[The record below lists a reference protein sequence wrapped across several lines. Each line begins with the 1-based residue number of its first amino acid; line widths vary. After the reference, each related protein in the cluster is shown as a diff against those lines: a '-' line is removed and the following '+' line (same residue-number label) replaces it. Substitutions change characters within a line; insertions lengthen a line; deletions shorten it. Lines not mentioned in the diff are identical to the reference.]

1 MVAAKLAGAKTAVA
15 KSGGAKSGADKPG
28 AAKMANEAQ
37 AQVQNPGFVHL
48 HVHSSYSLLEGALT
62 IARLAELAK
71 KDRQPALALTDTDNM
86 FGALEFSEKMASAGI
101 QPIVGCALGVDFG
114 DQENRGPSAGDTW
127 PRIVLLAA
135 RENGYRSLMRLSS
148 RAYLE
153 TEPHERPHIKLAW
166 LDGETDGLIALTG
179 GPNGPLDVAIAG
191 GQNALALARCEELQR
206 RFGDRL
212 YIELQRHGMASERT
226 VEPVLIEL
234 GYGRG
239 IPLVAT
245 NEPFFA
251 TREDHEAHDALLCIA
266 EGKLISDGDRR
277 QLTAEHRFKSR
288 AEMAQLFADLP
299 EALAATVEIAERC
312 AFRPVTLAPILPRFS
327 AERGAGEMDEAQT
340 LRHAAEA
347 GLEQRLKRHGLAHGL
362 TTDDYRERLAF
373 ELGVI
378 ERMKYSGYFL
388 IVADFI
394 QWAKGQGIPVG
405 PGRGSGAGS
414 LVAYALTITDLDPLR
429 FGLLFERF
437 LNPERISMPDFD
449 VDFCQDRRDEVI
461 QYVQERYGRDRVA
474 QIITFGTLQA
484 RGVLRDV
491 GRVLQMPY
499 GQVDKLCKLVPQN
512 PANPVTLKRAIEDEP
527 RLQAERDRDPVTR
540 RAFDIAQKLEGL
552 HRHASTHAA
561 GIVIGE
567 RSLTELVPLY
577 RDPKSLM
584 PVTQFNMKWVE
595 PAGLVKFDFLGLKT
609 LTVLDLAVKLVR
621 RRDIDIDLSS
631 LPLDDA
637 KTYEMLARGETVG
650 VFQVESQGMRRALVD
665 MRPDR
670 FEDLIV
676 LVALYRPGP
685 MANIPTYCARKLG
698 QERTDYLHPKLE
710 PILQA
715 TYGIIT
721 YQEQVQQIARDLA
734 GYSLGK
740 ADILRRAMG
749 KKDRKEMAS
758 QRDDFISGAVERGI
772 GRGDAEAIFDT
783 CAKFAEYGF
792 NKSHSAP
799 YALLTY
805 QTAYMKANY
814 PVEFLAASM
823 TLDMGNTDK
832 LAEFRAE
839 AVRLGVEVEPPS
851 INRSGVEFDV
861 EGNTIHYALAALRGV
876 GRQAMQGIL
885 DARGDKPFA
894 DMADFAR
901 RINPRAVN
909 KRVLESLAASGAF
922 DTLEPNRARSFA
934 AVDIVLAAAQRAH
947 DNAALGQNE
956 LFGGP
961 ATKEPLALPVLEPWL
976 PAERLQKE
984 YDAIGFFLTGHPL
997 DDYAAA
1003 LKRLR
1008 VQSWAEFARAVKAGA
1023 GGGRV
1028 AGTVVSRTE
1037 RRTRNGSKMGIIGLS
1052 DPSGHYEAVLF
1063 AEGLAQYRD
1072 LLEPGTAVLLFLTA
1086 EVQAE
1091 EVRARI
1097 QSAEPLDEAAAKMQK
1112 GLRVFLRNEAPIDGL
1127 VRRLQPTG
1135 SSRNGADQTSDGE
1148 VSMVL
1153 MLQNGSEVEVKLPGR
1168 FKVSPQIA
1176 GAMKAVPGVVTVEA
1190 L

>member
-1 MVAAKLAGAKTAVA
+1 
-15 KSGGAKSGADKPG
+15 
-28 AAKMANEAQ
+28 MA
-37 AQVQNPGFVHL
+37 NPGFVHL
-48 HVHSSYSLLEGALT
+48 HVHSSYSLLEGALP

-71 KDRQPALALTDTDNM
+71 ADRQPALALTDTDNM
-86 FGALEFSEKMASAGI
+86 FGALEFSEKMAASGI
-101 QPIVGCALGVDFG
+101 QPIVGCALAIDFG
-114 DQENRGPSAGDTW
+114 DQETRPGGP
-127 PRIVLLAA
+127 PLERPHIVLVAA
-135 RENGYRSLMRLSS
+135 REDGYRSLMRLNS
-148 RAYLE
+148 RAFLE
-153 TEPHERPHIKLAW
+153 SPSHERPHAKIAW
-166 LDGETDGLIALTG
+166 LEGATDGLIALTG
-179 GPNGPLDVAIAG
+179 GPSGPLDAAIVA
-191 GQNALALARCEELQR
+191 GQGALAQARCDTLMR
-206 RFGDRL
+206 LFGDRL
-212 YIELQRHGMASERT
+212 YIELQRHGDERPAEAALLEMA
-226 VEPVLIEL
+226 
-234 GYGRG
+234 YARG

-251 TREDHEAHDALLCIA
+251 KRDDHEAHDALICIA
-266 EGKLISDGDRR
+266 EGKLVADSERR
-277 QLTAEHRFKSR
+277 QLSPDYRFKTR
-288 AEMAQLFADLP
+288 AEMAELFADLP
-299 EALAATVEIAERC
+299 EALASTVEIARRC
-312 AFRPVTLAPILPRFS
+312 AFRPTTQAPILPRFS
-327 AERGAGEMDEAQT
+327 IGESGEAVDEAAE
-340 LRHAAEA
+340 LRKQAEA
-347 GLEQRLKRHGLAHGL
+347 GLARRLRAHGLAAGR
-362 TTDDYRERLAF
+362 TEEDYRERLAF

-378 ERMKYSGYFL
+378 EKMKYPGYFL

-394 QWAKGQGIPVG
+394 QWAKSQGIPVG

-414 LVAYALTITDLDPLR
+414 LVAYALTITDLDPIR

-437 LNPERISMPDFD
+437 LNPERVSMPDFD
-449 VDFCQDRRDEVI
+449 IDFCQDRRDEVI
-461 QYVQERYGRDRVA
+461 RYVQGRYGRDRVA

-527 RLQAERDRDPVTR
+527 RLQAERDRDPVVR

-567 RSLTELVPLY
+567 RPLAELVPLY
-577 RDPKSLM
+577 RDPKSNM

-609 LTVLDLAVKLVR
+609 LTVLATAVRFVR
-621 RRDIDIDLSS
+621 KRGIEIDL
-631 LPLDDA
+631 LRIPLDDA
-637 KTYEMLARGETVG
+637 RTYAMLARGETVG
-650 VFQVESQGMRRALVD
+650 VFQVESAGMRRALVD

-685 MANIPTYCARKLG
+685 MANIPTYCSRKLG
-698 QERTDYLHPKLE
+698 HEMIEYLHPKLE
-710 PILQA
+710 PILA
-715 TYGIIT
+715 PTYGIIT

-749 KKDRKEMAS
+749 KKDKKEMAS
-758 QRDDFISGAVERGI
+758 QRGDFIAGAVERGI
-772 GRGDAEAIFDT
+772 DRADAEVIFDA

-805 QTAYMKANY
+805 QTAYLKANY

-823 TLDMGNTDK
+823 TLDANNTDK

-839 AVRLGVEVEPPS
+839 AQRLGIKVMPPS
-851 INRSGVEFDV
+851 INRSGVAFEV
-861 EGNTIHYALAALRGV
+861 EGDTIHYSLAALKGV
-876 GRQAMQGIL
+876 GTQAVEAIVA
-885 DARGDKPFA
+885 ARGDRPFS
-894 DMADFAR
+894 DLSDFAT

-909 KRVLESLAASGAF
+909 KRVLESLAAAGAF
-922 DTLEPNRARSFA
+922 DALEGNRACVFA
-934 AVDIVLAAAQRAH
+934 AVDAILGEAQRA
-947 DNAALGQNE
+947 QE
-956 LFGGP
+956 
-961 ATKEPLALPVLEPWL
+961 TKESGALEFSFGDSGARGALRLPKVEPWL

-984 YDAIGFFLTGHPL
+984 FDAIGFFLSGHPL
-997 DDYAAA
+997 DDYMPA
-1003 LKRLR
+1003 LRRMR
-1008 VQSWAEFARAVKAGA
+1008 VQSWAEFTRAVKSGVSA
-1023 GGGRV
+1023 GRV
-1028 AGTVVSRTE
+1028 AATVVARTE
-1037 RRTRNGSKMGIIGLS
+1037 RRTRTGSKMGIIGLS

-1063 AEGLAQYRD
+1063 SEGLQQYRD
-1072 LLEPGTAVLLFLTA
+1072 LLEPGSPVLLMLSA
-1086 EVQAE
+1086 ELQGE

-1097 QSAEPLDEAAAKMQK
+1097 QTAEPLDKAAAKLQK
-1112 GLRVFLRNEAPIDGL
+1112 ALRVFVRDPAPIESVAKRLDG
-1127 VRRLQPTG
+1127 QG
-1135 SSRNGADQTSDGE
+1135 DGE

-1153 MLQNGSEVEVKLPGR
+1153 MLREGTEVEVKLPGR

-1176 GAMKAVPGVVTVEA
+1176 GAIKAIPGVVEVQA

>member
-1 MVAAKLAGAKTAVA
+1 
-15 KSGGAKSGADKPG
+15 
-28 AAKMANEAQ
+28 MA
-37 AQVQNPGFVHL
+37 NPGFVHL
-48 HVHSSYSLLEGALT
+48 HVHSSYSLLEGALP

-71 KDRQPALALTDTDNM
+71 ADRQPALALTDTDNM
-86 FGALEFSEKMASAGI
+86 FGALEFSEKMAASGI
-101 QPIVGCALGVDFG
+101 QPIAGCALAIDFG
-114 DQENRGPSAGDTW
+114 DQETRPGGP
-127 PRIVLLAA
+127 PLERPHIVLVAA
-135 RENGYRSLMRLSS
+135 REDGYRSLMRLNS
-148 RAYLE
+148 RAFLE
-153 TEPHERPHIKLAW
+153 SPPHERPHAKIAW
-166 LDGETDGLIALTG
+166 LEGATDGLIALTG
-179 GPNGPLDVAIAG
+179 GPSGPLDAAIVA
-191 GQNALALARCEELQR
+191 GQGALAQARCDTLVR
-206 RFGDRL
+206 LFGDRL
-212 YIELQRHGMASERT
+212 YIELQRHGDERPAEAALLEMA
-226 VEPVLIEL
+226 
-234 GYGRG
+234 YARG

-251 TREDHEAHDALLCIA
+251 KRDDHEAHDALICIA
-266 EGKLISDGDRR
+266 EGKLVADSERR
-277 QLTAEHRFKSR
+277 QLSPDYRFKTR
-288 AEMAQLFADLP
+288 AEMAELFADLP
-299 EALAATVEIAERC
+299 EALASTVEIARRC
-312 AFRPVTLAPILPRFS
+312 AFRPTTQAPILPRFS
-327 AERGAGEMDEAQT
+327 IGESGEAVDEAAE
-340 LRHAAEA
+340 LRKQAEA
-347 GLEQRLKRHGLAHGL
+347 GLARRLRAHGLAAGR
-362 TTDDYRERLAF
+362 TEEDYRERLAF

-378 ERMKYSGYFL
+378 EKMKYPGYFL

-394 QWAKGQGIPVG
+394 QWAKSQGIPVG

-414 LVAYALTITDLDPLR
+414 LVAYALTITDLDPIR

-437 LNPERISMPDFD
+437 LNPERVSMPDFD
-449 VDFCQDRRDEVI
+449 IDFCQDRRDEVI
-461 QYVQERYGRDRVA
+461 RYVQGRYGRDRVA

-527 RLQAERDRDPVTR
+527 RLQAERDRDPVVR

-567 RSLTELVPLY
+567 RPLAELVPLY
-577 RDPKSLM
+577 RDPKSNM

-609 LTVLDLAVKLVR
+609 LTVLATAVRFVR
-621 RRDIDIDLSS
+621 KRGIEIDL
-631 LPLDDA
+631 LRIPLDDA
-637 KTYEMLARGETVG
+637 KTYAMLARGETVG
-650 VFQVESQGMRRALVD
+650 VFQVESAGMRRALVD

-685 MANIPTYCARKLG
+685 MANIPTYCSRKLG
-698 QERTDYLHPKLE
+698 HEMIEYLHPKLE
-710 PILQA
+710 PILA
-715 TYGIIT
+715 PTYGIIT

-749 KKDRKEMAS
+749 KKDKKEMAS
-758 QRDDFISGAVERGI
+758 QRGDFIAGAVERGI
-772 GRGDAEAIFDT
+772 DRADAEVIFDA

-805 QTAYMKANY
+805 QTAYLKANY

-823 TLDMGNTDK
+823 TLDANNTDK

-839 AVRLGVEVEPPS
+839 AQRLGIKVMPPS
-851 INRSGVEFDV
+851 INRSGVAFEV
-861 EGNTIHYALAALRGV
+861 EGDTIHYSLAALKGV
-876 GRQAMQGIL
+876 GTQAVEAIVA
-885 DARGDKPFA
+885 ARGDRPFS
-894 DMADFAR
+894 DLSDFAT

-909 KRVLESLAASGAF
+909 KRVLESLAAAGAF
-922 DTLEPNRARSFA
+922 DALEGNRACVFA
-934 AVDIVLAAAQRAH
+934 AVDAILGEAQRA
-947 DNAALGQNE
+947 QE
-956 LFGGP
+956 
-961 ATKEPLALPVLEPWL
+961 TKESGALEFSFGDSGARGALRLPRVEPWL

-984 YDAIGFFLTGHPL
+984 FDAIGFFLSGHPL
-997 DDYAAA
+997 DDYMPA
-1003 LKRLR
+1003 LRRMR
-1008 VQSWAEFARAVKAGA
+1008 VQSWAEFTRAVRSGVSA
-1023 GGGRV
+1023 GRV
-1028 AGTVVSRTE
+1028 AATVVARTE
-1037 RRTRNGSKMGIIGLS
+1037 RRIRTGSKMGIIGLS

-1063 AEGLAQYRD
+1063 SEGLQQYRD
-1072 LLEPGTAVLLFLTA
+1072 LLEPGSPVLLMLSA
-1086 EVQAE
+1086 ELQGE

-1097 QSAEPLDEAAAKMQK
+1097 QTAEPLDKAAAKLQK
-1112 GLRVFLRNEAPIDGL
+1112 ALRVFVRDPAPIESVAKRLDG
-1127 VRRLQPTG
+1127 QG
-1135 SSRNGADQTSDGE
+1135 DGE

-1153 MLQNGSEVEVKLPGR
+1153 MLREGTEVEVKLPGR

-1176 GAMKAVPGVVTVEA
+1176 GAIKAIPGVVEVQA